1 MPPEKALQFLG
12 SDIHAE
18 SYAVAR
24 DIVSKP
30 PSEVAKRE
38 ALRLLSA
45 DATAAPLFE
54 KLLRDKNELREIR
67 QLSASALHAINPEK
81 LQTHAREML
90 LDDSDYD
97 DIRATSL
104 AAVKQFGDQES
115 VTKDT
120 ELMKHVDRMSKKSTR
135 EVQEERKAVPQ
146 KVRPLEAALPC
157 SCRSRNCRLSG
168 ASSEAEFAAHVD
180 ALDAD
185 AARRTQ
191 LIDLL
196 REDHPVYDQRGGATV
211 SLMRGW
217 VLVALARAPVPDEAL
232 PFVLEELDTGVDPYL
247 VAAAAR
253 ALRSYPHPGPALAPF
268 VMRAIE
274 QIRYHDDPVSFDE
287 YGEYSPSS
295 ATSPLRELFMTLAWL
310 GSHARGALPRL
321 EELTQVRGLAKQAK
335 AEAGLALASIRAAT
349 GMASP
354 DSPDSHDSPDGE
366 RCCELPPGLAGRFS
380 WPRMNRRGSESIE
393 SVSFEDHD
401 GTSVTFSDV
410 FHGHPSIV
418 VFFYT
423 RCDNPLKCSLTVAKL
438 ARVQQVLAERGLDD
452 RIHTYAIT
460 YDPAFDSAKRIGT
473 YGRDRGVRMDGRHRM
488 LRVDAGMSAVRA
500 HFRLGVNF
508 IESLVNRHRV
518 EAYVLD
524 AQGRIAES
532 FERLLWEERAIIDR
546 AVDVLNEPS
555 SPPPPQ
561 PTRAASPLIGA
572 IASLSVAF
580 FPKCPICWAT
590 YLSMFG
596 VAGLD
601 QIPLPLWL
609 QPLLV
614 AAMLINLAS
623 VWFRGWSTG
632 RFTGPLLVT
641 AGASVI
647 LASQFMPGWEG
658 GGPWGVGLV
667 LTGSLMCALEPS
679 HPRRLV
685 ASS

>member
-1 MPPEKALQFLG
+1 MQPLQPFEP
-12 SDIHAE
+12 S
-18 SYAVAR
+18 SAV
-24 DIVSKP
+24 
-30 PSEVAKRE
+30 
-38 ALRLLSA
+38 
-45 DATAAPLFE
+45 
-54 KLLRDKNELREIR
+54 
-67 QLSASALHAINPEK
+67 
-81 LQTHAREML
+81 
-90 LDDSDYD
+90 
-97 DIRATSL
+97 
-104 AAVKQFGDQES
+104 
-115 VTKDT
+115 
-120 ELMKHVDRMSKKSTR
+120 
-135 EVQEERKAVPQ
+135 
-146 KVRPLEAALPC
+146 
-157 SCRSRNCRLSG
+157 
-168 ASSEAEFAAHVD
+168 EFSAHVD

-185 AARRTQ
+185 ADAARRAQ

-196 REDHPVYDQRGGATV
+196 REDHPVYNQRGGATV

-217 VLVALARAPVPDEAL
+217 VLVALARAPVSDEAL

-253 ALRSYPHPGPALAPF
+253 ALRSYPHPSPALTPF

-287 YGEYSPSS
+287 YGEYSPAS
-295 ATSPLRELFMTLAWL
+295 ATSPLRELFKTLAWL
-310 GSHARGALPRL
+310 GSHARGVLPRL
-321 EELTQVRGLAKQAK
+321 EELTQTRGLAKQAK
-335 AEAGLALASIRAAT
+335 AEAGHALTSIRAAT
-349 GMASP
+349 AAIGATGMGSS
-354 DSPDSHDSPDGE
+354 DSPDSPDGE

-380 WPRMNRRGSESIE
+380 WPRLNRRGSESIE

-438 ARVQQVLAERGLDD
+438 ARVQQMLAERGLDD

-460 YDPAFDSAKRIGT
+460 YDPAFDSAKRIGI
-473 YGRDRGVRMDGRHRM
+473 YGKDRGVRMDDRHRM
-488 LRVDAGMSAVRA
+488 LRVDGGMSAVRA

-532 FERLLWEERAIIDR
+532 FERLLWDEQALVDR
-546 AVDVLNEPS
+546 AVDVLNEPAEETTTTTTTTTKK
-555 SPPPPQ
+555 
-561 PTRAASPLIGA
+561 TRAASPLIGA
-572 IASLSVAF
+572 VASISVAF
-580 FPKCPICWAT
+580 FPKCPVCWAT

-601 QIPLPLWL
+601 QIPLPFWL

-614 AAMLINLAS
+614 AAMSINLAS
-623 VWFRGWSTG
+623 VWLRGWTTG

-647 LASQFMPGWEG
+647 LASQFLPGWEG

-679 HPRRLV
+679 HARRLV

>member
-1 MPPEKALQFLG
+1 MQP
-12 SDIHAE
+12 
-18 SYAVAR
+18 
-24 DIVSKP
+24 
-30 PSEVAKRE
+30 
-38 ALRLLSA
+38 
-45 DATAAPLFE
+45 FE
-54 KLLRDKNELREIR
+54 
-67 QLSASALHAINPEK
+67 
-81 LQTHAREML
+81 
-90 LDDSDYD
+90 
-97 DIRATSL
+97 
-104 AAVKQFGDQES
+104 
-115 VTKDT
+115 
-120 ELMKHVDRMSKKSTR
+120 
-135 EVQEERKAVPQ
+135 
-146 KVRPLEAALPC
+146 
-157 SCRSRNCRLSG
+157 LSG

-185 AARRTQ
+185 ANADHHVGAARRAR

-217 VLVALARAPVPDEAL
+217 VLAALSRAPVSDEAL

-295 ATSPLRELFMTLAWL
+295 ATTPLCELFKTLAWL
-310 GSHARGALPRL
+310 GLHASGVARQI
-321 EELTQVRGLAKQAK
+321 EELTQARGLGRQAK
-335 AEAGLALASIRAAT
+335 AEASLALAAIRAA
-349 GMASP
+349 AAHP
-354 DSPDSHDSPDGE
+354 EAD
-366 RCCELPPGLAGRFS
+366 CCELPPGLAGRFS
-380 WPRMNRRGSESIE
+380 WPRLNRRGAESESESIG

-401 GTSVTFSDV
+401 GTSLTFSDV

-423 RCDNPLKCSLTVAKL
+423 RCDNPLKCSLTVTKL
-438 ARVQQVLAERGLDD
+438 AAVQKMMVERGLAD
-452 RIHTYAIT
+452 RIHTCAIT
-460 YDPAFDSAKRIGT
+460 YDPAFDSAKRIAI
-473 YGRDRGVRMDGRHRM
+473 YGKDRSVRMNDRHRM
-488 LRVDAGMSAVRA
+488 LRVDGGMNAVRA
-500 HFRLGVNF
+500 HFKLGVNF

-524 AQGRIAES
+524 AQGRVAAS
-532 FERLLWEERAIIDR
+532 FERLLWDEQALIDS
-546 AVDVLNEPS
+546 AVDILNENEQ
-555 SPPPPQ
+555 PPQ
-561 PTRAASPLIGA
+561 PQKEMRSASPLIGA
-572 IASLSVAF
+572 IASISVAF
-580 FPKCPICWAT
+580 FPKCPVCWAT

-601 QIPLPLWL
+601 QIPLPTWL

-632 RFTGPLLVT
+632 RFTGAWLVS
-641 AGASVI
+641 AGVSII
-647 LASQFMPGWEG
+647 LASQSVPGWER

-667 LTGSLMCALEPS
+667 LAGSLLCARARPQHWPS
-679 HPRRLV
+679 GVRLPERLPAPQTRAV
-685 ASS
+685 S